1 MPGWNAQ
8 YILCRW
14 GDAVKNIPLT
24 YRKWRN
30 SAWRKD
36 EDLHQDSTYLYSEM
50 PGGLD
55 EVAKYNRGITSD
67 EQLENIRKKI

>member
-1 MPGWNAQ
+1 
-8 YILCRW
+8 
-14 GDAVKNIPLT
+14 
-24 YRKWRN
+24 
-30 SAWRKD
+30 
-36 EDLHQDSTYLYSEM
+36 M